1 MKKIVTILFLSI
13 LFSNHCF
20 AQSLIQALN
29 EAYKNNPKLNAER
42 ENLEIAKQNIN
53 EAKSDF
59 LPSITI
65 SGYLSD
71 ENTTKQTDTSGTHL
85 KETDVSPSQQS
96 ILIEQNLFQGWGGVA
111 NFKKNNIGLEL
122 SKFKLKKNEQEILF
136 EAIEA
141 YTALVVSNKKVKI
154 NLSNVSLLER
164 QVETDK
170 NRLEQGQIN
179 LTDLAQSE
187 SSLAGAQAK
196 LIQSQNQLITS
207 KLNYEKIIGVID
219 NFEDLNETY
228 VFNYQLPGSLA
239 IASQISKKENPD
251 LNIAILELKQSEQDV
266 HRRIESGGP
275 IWLDNI
281 KVKNYQSHQNRRCVE

>member
-1 MKKIVTILFLSI
+1 MKFLFKIILIFVFTLSI
-13 LFSNHCF
+13 NESRASTLFD
-20 AQSLIQALN
+20 SLN
-29 EAYKNNPKLNAER
+29 SAYKNNPKLNAER
-42 ENLEIAKQNIN
+42 ENLEIAKHNIN

-71 ENTTKQTDTSGTHL
+71 ENTTKQTDTSGANL

-122 SKFKLKKNEQEILF
+122 SKFKLKKMEQEILF

-164 QVETDK
+164 QAETDK
-170 NRLEQGQIN
+170 NGLE
-179 LTDLAQSE
+179 
-187 SSLAGAQAK
+187 
-196 LIQSQNQLITS
+196 
-207 KLNYEKIIGVID
+207 
-219 NFEDLNETY
+219 
-228 VFNYQLPGSLA
+228 
-239 IASQISKKENPD
+239 
-251 LNIAILELKQSEQDV
+251 
-266 HRRIESGGP
+266 
-275 IWLDNI
+275 
-281 KVKNYQSHQNRRCVE
+281 